1 MGKLGKREPSLLMKR
16 AQSTGE
22 KTENLASLL
31 RQAKGLLPTGVKAP
45 VDHISN
51 MYADVARSK
60 LPTEINFVIT
70 LHVHS
75 TL

>member
-51 MYADVARSK
+51 M
-60 LPTEINFVIT
+60 
-70 LHVHS
+70 
-75 TL
+75 